1 MDTIKQNIY
10 DKLVA
15 FLIADQAHFYR
26 YAYSY
31 VRNPEDA
38 LDIVQNAVCKALEH
52 YETLKNEEAV
62 RSWFYRILA
71 NECLFLLNT
80 RKKYTLTEDQTQLD
94 GRYEE
99 KGYDHPDDLTKQIDQ
114 LEPDVGQ
121 IIRLRFFEEMS
132 LKEIADIVEMNLN
145 TVKAKLYRGLKSL
158 KIVLQKEEEL

>member
-1 MDTIKQNIY
+1 MDPIKQNIY

-15 FLIADQAHFYR
+15 FIIADQAHFYR

-52 YETLKNEEAV
+52 YESLKNEDAV
-62 RSWFYRILA
+62 HTWFYRILT
-71 NECLFLLNT
+71 NECLTLLGM
-80 RKKYTLTEDQTQLD
+80 RKKLLLTEDQTQLE
-94 GRYEE
+94 GSYEE
-99 KGYDHPDDLTKQIDQ
+99 KGYDFPDDLTKQIDR
-114 LEPDVGQ
+114 LDPDVGQ